1 MMKRMPLSMMKKRKN
16 SRKARIALFVSL
28 VVSPAALF
36 IATGPARALAEPVA
50 AAAGQSGS
58 TTKERVVDGK
68 VVDKGEAALAGAVVY
83 LKDTRS
89 LSVKTFICD
98 DAGHFHFGHLAQ
110 NTDYELWADS
120 KGVKSNTKSIS
131 SFDDKNSYYFTLTV
145 K

>member
-1 MMKRMPLSMMKKRKN
+1 MIVLAAGPLP
-16 SRKARIALFVSL
+16 A
-28 VVSPAALF
+28 PAAL
-36 IATGPARALAEPVA
+36 A
-50 AAAGQSGS
+50 AANAGQSRA
-58 TTKERVVDGK
+58 TPKERVVDGK
-68 VVDKGEAALAGAVVY
+68 VVDKGDTALAGSVVY

-89 LSVKTFICD
+89 LNVKTFICD
-98 DAGHFHFGHLAQ
+98 DAGHFHFGHLSQ

>member
-1 MMKRMPLSMMKKRKN
+1 MMKKRKN
-16 SRKARIALFVSL
+16 SLTARTTLLVSL
-28 VVSPAALF
+28 ATVF
-36 IATGPARALAEPVA
+36 IATHPLPAMA
-50 AAAGQSGS
+50 APAASAWQRS
-58 TTKERVVDGK
+58 TTPKERVVDGK
-68 VVDKGEAALAGAVVY
+68 VVDKGDTALAGSVVY

-98 DAGHFHFGHLAQ
+98 EAGHFHFGHLSQ

-131 SFDDKNSYYFTLTV
+131 SFDDKNSYYFTLTI

>member
-1 MMKRMPLSMMKKRKN
+1 
-16 SRKARIALFVSL
+16 VSL
-28 VVSPAALF
+28 LTLFLTTPPASALTAPF
-36 IATGPARALAEPVA
+36 
-50 AAAGQSGS
+50 AAGAGQRS
-58 TTKERVVDGK
+58 TTPKERVVDGK
-68 VVDKGEAALAGAVVY
+68 VVDKGDTALAGSVVY

-98 DAGHFHFGHLAQ
+98 DAGHFHFGHLSQ

>member
-1 MMKRMPLSMMKKRKN
+1 MKKRKN
-16 SRKARIALFVSL
+16 SLTARTTLLVSL
-28 VVSPAALF
+28 CVLF
-36 IATGPARALAEPVA
+36 IPAIPAPALAKPVA
-50 AAAGQSGS
+50 GSGQSS
-58 TTKERVVDGK
+58 SAVKERVVDGK
-68 VVDKGEAALAGAVVY
+68 VVDKGDTALSGAVVY

-98 DAGHFHFGHLAQ
+98 DAGHFHFGHLSQ

>member
-1 MMKRMPLSMMKKRKN
+1 MMKKRKN
-16 SRKARIALFVSL
+16 SRTAHTALFVSL
-28 VVSPAALF
+28 VAFF
-36 IATGPARALAEPVA
+36 IAMSPVRAVA
-50 AAAGQSGS
+50 APAMGAGQRS
-58 TTKERVVDGK
+58 TTPKERVIDGK
-68 VVDKGEAALAGAVVY
+68 VVDKGDTALAGSVVY

-98 DAGHFHFGHLAQ
+98 EAGHFHFGHLSQ